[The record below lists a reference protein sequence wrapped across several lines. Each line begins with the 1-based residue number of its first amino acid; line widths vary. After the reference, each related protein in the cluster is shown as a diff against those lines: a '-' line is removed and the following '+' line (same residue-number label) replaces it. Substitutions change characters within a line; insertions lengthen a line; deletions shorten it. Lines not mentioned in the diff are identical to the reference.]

1 MYDGEHQI
9 QKFNE
14 MIEESKVPKDFVILR
29 DRWYDSK
36 KDYVLPN
43 NIIRK
48 IRYIQ
53 LLQRRIVIKEL
64 LNFTTKYI
72 NL

>member
-1 MYDGEHQI
+1 M
-9 QKFNE
+9 NN
-14 MIEESKVPKDFVILR
+14 
-29 DRWYDSK
+29 DSK

-48 IRYIQ
+48 IQYIQ

>member
-1 MYDGEHQI
+1 MI
-9 QKFNE
+9 Q
-14 MIEESKVPKDFVILR
+14 
-29 DRWYDSK
+29 K
-36 KDYVLPN
+36 KDYVLPS

-48 IRYIQ
+48 IQYIQ